1 MGKDEIKRIT
11 TISEYN
17 AEFDAET
24 LNPLVTVVDFSKFV
38 GPAVS
43 VKKSYD
49 FYLVMLKDTKCAD
62 ILYGRN
68 KYDFQEG
75 TLVFLAPGQVYSVV
89 QIPNAAPAKGFGLAF
104 HPDLLRGTSLGRNI
118 HDYSFFSYNVHEAL
132 HMSQQER
139 GVVVEC
145 LSNIR
150 QELDHAIDKH
160 SRQLIVSNIELL
172 LNYCVRFYD
181 RQFITRDRAN
191 SDIITRFEHL
201 VFDYYRNGNPEL
213 NGMLT
218 VAQCAGKLNLSPNY
232 FGDLVKKETGQSAL
246 DFIQNH
252 VVSLAKERV
261 FDESKSISEVAYSL
275 GFNYPQHF
283 SRFFKSHVGMT
294 PNQYRSQ
301 KPA

>member
-17 AEFDAET
+17 ADFETET

-118 HDYSFFSYNVHEAL
+118 HDYSFFSYDVHEAL

-139 GVVVEC
+139 GVVLEC
-145 LSNIR
+145 MSNIK
-150 QELDHAIDKH
+150 QELGHAIDKH

-181 RQFITRDRAN
+181 RQFITRERAN

-218 VAQCAGKLNLSPNY
+218 VTQCAAKLNLSPNY
-232 FGDLVKKETGQSAL
+232 FGDLVKKETGKSAL
-246 DFIQNH
+246 DFIQDH

-261 FDESKSISEVAYSL
+261 FDTSKSISEVAYSL

-283 SRFFKSHVGMT
+283 TRFFKSHVGMT

-301 KPA
+301 KLA